1 MDEKKHTVLVAD
13 DDPGNRIL
21 LKKILRSAGY
31 DVVDV
36 TSGSEVFEAA
46 AKTVPD
52 LFLLDVVMPGMD
64 GIEVCRRLK
73 QDDWMKNVPV
83 IFITTRD
90 KTNDIL
96 AGFEA
101 GASDYVAK
109 PVSRPELLAR
119 VRAHIRLYHSMLELE
134 RLNELALDANPL
146 TGLPGNNSLTEAIT
160 RAIEDGLE
168 LCVIYC
174 DMDNFKAF
182 NDKYGFARGDEAIR
196 FAARV
201 IMNETNAVC
210 GPGCFLGHIGG
221 DDFAVIVPS
230 DRAES
235 VAARI
240 GRSFDLGI
248 LDLYDARDREAG
260 FLVSL
265 GRKGEEQKFPLM
277 HISMGGVHLG
287 NHNFSHYLEVA
298 NMCAEV
304 KKQAKMKPGSCVFF
318 DRRKDM

>member
-1 MDEKKHTVLVAD
+1 MDESRYTVLVAD

-31 DVVDV
+31 NVVDV
-36 TSGSEVFEAA
+36 TNGREALEAA
-46 AKTVPD
+46 AGTVPD
-52 LFLLDVVMPGMD
+52 LFLLDVVMPEMD
-64 GIEVCRRLK
+64 GIEACKRLK
-73 QDDWMKNVPV
+73 QDGWLRNIPV
-83 IFITTRD
+83 IFITTKD
-90 KTNDIL
+90 KTDDII

-119 VRAHIRLYHSMLELE
+119 VRTHIRLYHSILELE

-146 TGLPGNNSLTEAIT
+146 TGLPGNNSLAEAIT
-160 RAIEDGLE
+160 HAIEDGQE

-182 NDKYGFARGDEAIR
+182 NDKYGFARGDKAIR
-196 FAARV
+196 FAAQV
-201 IMNETNAVC
+201 ILDSTNDAC
-210 GPGCFLGHIGG
+210 GTGCFLGHIGG

-230 DRAES
+230 DKAER
-235 VAARI
+235 VAAKI

-248 LDLYDARDREAG
+248 LDLYDSRDREAG
-260 FLVSL
+260 YLVSL

-287 NHNFSHYLEVA
+287 NHNFRHYLEVA

-304 KKQAKMKPGSCVFF
+304 KKQAKLKPGSCVFF